1 MGRLKCTCL
10 PSAGDRRLSRDSAFE
25 RRGASRFSDLWRLY
39 CRRLR
44 QLGKL
49 NIQLHDPLEPRLR
62 LCLHHRD
69 RRHERCSAL
78 QRAGG
83 ERLQEF
89 DSVRD
94 RQRIFEF
101 GTIFQRDPAPAGQIY
116 VSVDQTNGGA
126 GFGSSYGPTYPMA
139 TYGGNADYAHY
150 DLTTDFYVQGFAPFC
165 PDGVGGPLCA
175 NGAPLHTASGEDF
188 VISFPFAPAFSIF
201 SSTVSVVPEPS
212 TWAIM
217 LIGFTG
223 LAFAGRRRAKRA
235 AVPRRGISLLT
246 DARRERR
253 FQGRRGSRLIDR
265 AVKVDNFSFAVD
277 DIMASMG
284 SPCRQNLP

>member
-1 MGRLKCTCL
+1 MYLPAKAPAIGVCLAIALSSVAARADLVTYGDYIADVSVSLGSSTYSCTTLSSPDCAFV
-10 PSAGDRRLSRDSAFE
+10 SITGIGDTNDVQPFSVP
-25 RRGASRFSDLWRLY
+25 GASGFKNSIQSATVSVFLNSGQSFSATL
-39 CRRLR
+39 
-44 QLGKL
+44 
-49 NIQLHDPLEPRLR
+49 
-62 LCLHHRD
+62 
-69 RRHERCSAL
+69 
-78 QRAGG
+78 
-83 ERLQEF
+83 
-89 DSVRD
+89 
-94 RQRIFEF
+94 
-101 GTIFQRDPAPAGQIY
+101 APAGQIY

-235 AVPRRGISLLT
+235 AVSRRWL
-246 DARRERR
+246 A
-253 FQGRRGSRLIDR
+253 F
-265 AVKVDNFSFAVD
+265 
-277 DIMASMG
+277 
-284 SPCRQNLP
+284 